1 MPMSRRRSLRGLPRS
16 HPDRGAKGLE
26 VGPDT
31 VVTLAYAV
39 RDEDGAPVEDVPA
52 EPLSAVF
59 GHGQL
64 LPAIER
70 AAQGLT
76 VGDRV
81 TLRLDPASAWGD
93 WDPGRV
99 IEVDRAEVP
108 ADAAPGDVFEAEHE
122 GGAIVLLKVLDVRE
136 ATVLLDTNHPLAG
149 QRVTIELEVRGV
161 RPATEE
167 ELERAAAAALATE
180 RSDFDVALSR
190 LLDRGV
196 RS

>member
-1 MPMSRRRSLRGLPRS
+1 MSRRRSPPGPPRPR
-16 HPDRGAKGLE
+16 PDREATGYQ

-31 VVTLAYAV
+31 VVTLAYTV
-39 RDEDGAPVEDVPA
+39 RDEDGEPVEDLPA
-52 EPLSAVF
+52 EPLSVVF

-70 AAQGLT
+70 AALGLAA
-76 VGDRV
+76 GDRV
-81 TLRLDPASAWGD
+81 ALRLDPASAWGD

-108 ADAAPGDVFEAEHE
+108 EDAAPGDVFEAEHE
-122 GGAIVLLKVLDVRE
+122 GGAILLLKVLDVRE

-167 ELERAAAAALATE
+167 ELEQATAVALATE
-180 RSDFDVALSR
+180 RPLFDVALSR
-190 LLDRGV
+190 LLDRGG